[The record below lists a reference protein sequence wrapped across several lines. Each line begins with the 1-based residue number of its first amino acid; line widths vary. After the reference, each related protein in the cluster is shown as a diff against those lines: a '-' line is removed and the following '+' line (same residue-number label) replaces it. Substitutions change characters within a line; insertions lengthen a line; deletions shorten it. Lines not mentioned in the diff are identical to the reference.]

1 MYLPRQL
8 LPTLLSLCCF
18 SAAHAAQA
26 IDVVNPNVTGIP
38 GEEVRL
44 ARWAPDGRLW
54 VAARWPFWGQGG
66 IGVYDRHSRT
76 WEVWSSA
83 TTPLPSQ
90 FVNDVEFEADG
101 TAWIATDGGLVR
113 KEGDVWTVWNG
124 PNSPLAFDKVGDL
137 SLAPNGH
144 VWVNNSS
151 FSAAGDAI
159 YDFDGVSTWVK
170 YSVPT
175 QIPFAAPWTD
185 LSEVFVDSQGIV
197 WVANDTLGGVARF
210 NGSTWT
216 LLGAGVDRFDDMA
229 EDGFGNLWLMGHPVG
244 GAYAFY
250 RYNGSAF
257 KAYPISAPQVLLSD
271 PTDGSIYVG
280 SWNGIVV
287 RTADGG
293 QSVQTF
299 AQGLNKV
306 IGLAPDPE
314 NDELWIATL
323 GALGHFSAAGDLV
336 ADYNTW
342 NTGFPD
348 YFVDSFW
355 SDDEDHFWV
364 ATGEA
369 GLSRFDGLRWR
380 NWGNHNVGSEPYPFA
395 GNEPMGAVF
404 QDSTGTHWFGGNGI
418 ARWHS
423 DTGQFDGFW
432 NWQNNPGMGV
442 TLFTSF
448 AEDAGRPHVRGG
460 QVRGGV
466 PLRRRAAAVDQR
478 SQRVCPFDLP
488 GMVSDSEGDVWVGA
502 WFDIHHWNGTAWSQ
516 VTLPDPQYFFD
527 LGGINVMAIGPDDV
541 LWLGTVEGLVRWDG
555 TTFTRYTPGS
565 TPLPGPIVT
574 GIDVRADGL
583 IGIASR
589 GESAAQPSGVALLDG
604 DPAVPRA
611 GRPSSMER
619 PPSRT
624 GSSPAPPST
633 RAGDFWVSALS
644 EGAAV
649 VRSGAWHETGGALAG
664 TFREPQLVGK
674 GLPLGGE
681 TFGLLLTAPRRTR
694 SACTSS
700 ASRSST
706 CRSSAACWSRRR
718 TSSSRS
724 RPTPPA
730 TRTSRPSGPS
740 ACPPATQLVFQ
751 SWFLDP
757 GAPQG
762 FSATNAALLGS
773 L

>member
-1 MYLPRQL
+1 MSLPRQL
-8 LPTLLSLCCF
+8 LALLLSAGAL
-18 SAAHAAQA
+18 HAAQA
-26 IDVVNPNVTGIP
+26 IDVVNPNVSGIP

-54 VAARWPFWGQGG
+54 VAARWPFWGDGG

-170 YSVPT
+170 YSVPG

-185 LSEVFVDSQGIV
+185 LSEVFVDSQGVV
-197 WVANDTLGGVARF
+197 WVANDTLPGVARF
-210 NGSTWT
+210 DGSTWT
-216 LLGAGVDRFDDMA
+216 LLGAGVGGFEDMA
-229 EDGFGNLWLMGHPVG
+229 EDGFGNLWLMANPVG
-244 GAYAFY
+244 GGPAFF
-250 RYNGSAF
+250 RYDGAQF
-257 KAYPISAPQVLLSD
+257 KAYSIPSPQILVSD

-280 SWNGIVV
+280 SWNGIVL

-293 QSVQTF
+293 QTVQTF

-306 IGLAPDPE
+306 IGLAPDPAD
-314 NDELWIATL
+314 DELWIATL

-355 SDDEDHFWV
+355 SDDEDQFWV

-432 NWQNNPGMGV
+432 NWQSNPGMGV

-448 AEDAGRPHVRGG
+448 AEDGAGRIF
-460 QVRGGV
+460 
-466 PLRRRAAAVDQR
+466 AADKYGAVFHFDVAQQLWIKEL
-478 SQRVCPFDLP
+478 SVYAPFDLP
-488 GMVSDSEGDVWVGA
+488 GMVSDSHGDVWVAA
-502 WFDIHHWNGTAWSQ
+502 WFDIHHWNGAAWSQ
-516 VTLPDPQYFFD
+516 VTLPDPEYFFD
-527 LGGINVMAIGPDDV
+527 LGGINAVAIGPDDV
-541 LWLGTVEGLVRWDG
+541 LWFGTNEGLVRWDG

-583 IGIASR
+583 LGIAAR
-589 GESAAQPSGVALLDG
+589 GESGAQPSGIALVDGNPTVPASWKTFLYGATPIPHWQLDRAAF
-604 DPAVPRA
+604 DPR
-611 GRPSSMER
+611 
-619 PPSRT
+619 
-624 GSSPAPPST
+624 
-633 RAGDFWVSALS
+633 GDFWVSALS

-649 VRSGAWHETGGALAG
+649 VRSGTWHETGGALAG
-664 TFREPQLVGK
+664 TFREPQVVGK
-674 GLPLGGE
+674 GLALGGE
-681 TFGLLLTAPRRTR
+681 TYGLLLTGAP
-694 SACTSS
+694 
-700 ASRSST
+700 AST
-706 CRSSAACWSRRR
+706 LGMHVVGL
-718 TSSSRS
+718 TQLNLPFLGGLLV
-724 RPTPPA
+724 PTPDILIPFETDAAGDAHIASVWPLGLPA
-730 TRTSRPSGPS
+730 GV
-740 ACPPATQLVFQ
+740 QLVFQ